1 MAQRPRHCMSSA
13 VLTVRSGDWK
23 LQAVMRSW
31 RTKEGSA
38 FGGGEGD
45 RKEGPQGQD
54 PVTKFHT

>member
-1 MAQRPRHCMSSA
+1 MAQRPRHCVSSA

-23 LQAVMRSW
+23 LQAVMGSW

-38 FGGGEGD
+38 LGGGD

-54 PVTKFHT
+54 PVSKFHT